1 MELPN
6 SFFPCTARLWNSLPI
21 ECFPLSYD
29 LNGSKSGINKHL
41 LPVGSFWRD
50 LCMLLSFCDSFSYS
64 SMPCSGCSALHRVNP
79 NLNKEKKMNIKTLK
93 GYFCFKTTSQ
103 YVSSEA
109 LHWLTIF
116 YFVEKLCSVLKIF
129 QFSYF

>member
-1 MELPN
+1 
-6 SFFPCTARLWNSLPI
+6 
-21 ECFPLSYD
+21 
-29 LNGSKSGINKHL
+29 
-41 LPVGSFWRD
+41 
-50 LCMLLSFCDSFSYS
+50 
-64 SMPCSGCSALHRVNP
+64 MPCSGCSVLHRVNP